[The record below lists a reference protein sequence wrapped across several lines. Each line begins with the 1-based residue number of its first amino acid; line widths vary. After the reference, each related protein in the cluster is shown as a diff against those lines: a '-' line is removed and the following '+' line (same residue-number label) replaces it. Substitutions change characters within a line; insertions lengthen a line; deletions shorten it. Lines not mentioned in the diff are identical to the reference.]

1 MVLEAD
7 APMHRIGL
15 YSMSQLPLAILGSLA
30 SLASGSVSIA
40 LVALFH
46 REEPELIVIACST
59 ILSGLIFW
67 HYACFQWE
75 KAAIVQHFY

>member
-30 SLASGSVSIA
+30 SLASGSVSTA

-46 REEPELIVIACST
+46 REEPELIVIACS
-59 ILSGLIFW
+59 FW
-67 HYACFQWE
+67 VDFFGIMLASNGKKRQ
-75 KAAIVQHFY
+75 